1 MMMVIMMN
9 DSKLSSIAQV
19 KNFLSESGAIEFKK
33 KFRKEAYSWIEDT
46 LRRFHYVILTKK
58 EKGLIRRYLMK
69 VTGYSKSQL
78 TRQIAQYRKTGEV
91 RIKEYERNKFKK
103 KYTPQDIQL
112 LAQTARLHDS
122 PNGAALKKT
131 LERMAREY
139 GQEEYLNIAHISVS
153 HIYNLKK
160 KVPYLRSVSFYRKT
174 RKGKG
179 RTIGQRCKPKPQG
192 KPGYLRV
199 DTMHQGDQEGN
210 KGVYHINTVD
220 EITQWEVIG
229 AAEKI
234 TDEYLLPLLERIIN
248 SYSYRIINFHA
259 DNGSEYINKKVA
271 EMLNRLL
278 IKLTKGRPRH
288 TNDNALVETK
298 NGWVLRKWIG
308 YSYIKQEH
316 AQRIN
321 DFYFGFFHEYLNFH
335 RPCAFPIEVM
345 DRKGKIK
352 KKYRYQDYQTPYEKL
367 RSIPDVRKYLK
378 EGIALEMLDKVAQR
392 YTDNEMAEKVQLARD
407 KLFDKIVAA

>member
-1 MMMVIMMN
+1 MVIMMN
-9 DSKLSSIAQV
+9 DSKLNSIDQI
-19 KNFLSESGAIEFKK
+19 KSFLSESGAIEFNKRS
-33 KFRKEAYSWIEDT
+33 RKEAYYWIEET
-46 LRRFHYVILTKK
+46 LRRFHYVILSKK

-69 VTGYSKSQL
+69 ITGYSRAQL
-78 TRQIAQYRKTGEV
+78 ARQIAQYRKTGQV

-112 LAQTARLHDS
+112 LAQTAKLHDS

-131 LERMAREY
+131 LERMVTVY
-139 GQEEYLNIAHISVS
+139 QKEEYQKIANISVS

-160 KVPYLRSVSFYRKT
+160 KVSYLRSVSFYQKT

-179 RTIGQRCKPKPQG
+179 RTIGQRCKPKPEG

-220 EITQWEVIG
+220 EVVQWEVAG
-229 AAEKI
+229 AAAKI
-234 TDEYLLPLLERIIN
+234 TDTHLIPLLEKIIA
-248 SYSYRIINFHA
+248 SYPYRIINFHA
-259 DNGSEYINKKVA
+259 DNGSEYINRKVA
-271 EMLNRLL
+271 EMLNNLL

-298 NGWVLRKWIG
+298 NGWVLRKWMG
-308 YSYIKQEH
+308 YSHIRQEY

-321 DFYFGFFHEYLNFH
+321 AFYFGCFNEYLNFH
-335 RPCAFPIEVM
+335 RPCAFASEVI
-345 DRKGKIK
+345 DRKGKTT
-352 KKYRYQDYQTPYEKL
+352 KKYRYQDYKTPYEKL
-367 RSIPDVRKYLK
+367 RSIPDVQIYLK
-378 EGIALEMLDKVAQR
+378 EGIILELLDKISQR
-392 YTDNEMAEKVQLARD
+392 YTDNEMAEKVQLERD
-407 KLFDKIVAA
+407 RLFDKILAA

>member
-1 MMMVIMMN
+1 MN
-9 DSKLSSIAQV
+9 DSNLNSMVQIES
-19 KNFLSESGAIEFKK
+19 FLSETGAIEFKK
-33 KFRKEAYSWIEDT
+33 KFRKEAYCWIEET
-46 LRRFHYVILTKK
+46 LGRFHYFILSKK

-69 VTGYSKSQL
+69 VTGYSRSQL
-78 TRQIAQYRKTGEV
+78 ARQIAQYRKTGEV

-103 KYTPQDIQL
+103 KYTPRDIQL
-112 LAQTARLHDS
+112 LAQTAQLHDS

-139 GQEEYLNIAHISVS
+139 GKEEYLNIAHISVS

-160 KVPYLRSVSFYRKT
+160 KVPYLRSVSFYQKT

-179 RTIGQRCKPKPQG
+179 KTIGARCKPEPQG

-199 DTMHQGDQEGN
+199 DTIHQGDQEGQ

-220 EITQWEVIG
+220 EVIQWEVIG

-234 TDEYLLPLLERIIN
+234 TEEYLLPLLEKIIAT
-248 SYSYRIINFHA
+248 YPYRIINFHA
-259 DNGSEYINKKVA
+259 DNGSEYINQKVA

-298 NGWVLRKWIG
+298 NGWIVRKWMG
-308 YSYIKQEH
+308 YSHIKQEH

-321 DFYFGFFHEYLNFH
+321 DFYFGFFQEYLNFH
-335 RPCAFPIEVM
+335 RPCAFPTEVM

-367 RSIPDVRKYLK
+367 RSIPDVQKYLK
-378 EGIALEMLDKVAQR
+378 EGITLEMLDKIARR

-407 KLFDKIVAA
+407 RLFDKIIAA

>member
-1 MMMVIMMN
+1 MVIMMN
-9 DSKLSSIAQV
+9 DSKLSSIDQI
-19 KNFLSESGAIEFKK
+19 KSFLSESGAIEFNKRS
-33 KFRKEAYSWIEDT
+33 RKEAYYWIEET
-46 LRRFHYVILTKK
+46 LRRFHYVILSKK

-69 VTGYSKSQL
+69 ITGYSRAQL
-78 TRQIAQYRKTGEV
+78 ARQIAQYRKTGQV

-112 LAQTARLHDS
+112 LAQTAKLHDS

-131 LERMAREY
+131 LERMVSVY
-139 GQEEYLNIAHISVS
+139 QKEEYQNIANISVS

-179 RTIGQRCKPKPQG
+179 RTIGQRCKPKPEG

-199 DTMHQGDQEGN
+199 DTMHQGDQEGQ

-220 EITQWEVIG
+220 EITQWELIG
-229 AAEKI
+229 ATAKI
-234 TDEYLLPLLERIIN
+234 TEEYLLPLLERIIA
-248 SYSYRIINFHA
+248 SYPYRIINFHA
-259 DNGSEYINKKVA
+259 DNGSEYINRKVA
-271 EMLNRLL
+271 EMLNNLL

-298 NGWVLRKWIG
+298 NGWVVRKWMG
-308 YSYIKQEH
+308 YSHIKQGY
-316 AQRIN
+316 APRIN

-335 RPCAFPIEVM
+335 RPPQSYNKFH
-345 DRKGKIK
+345 R
-352 KKYRYQDYQTPYEKL
+352 
-367 RSIPDVRKYLK
+367 
-378 EGIALEMLDKVAQR
+378 
-392 YTDNEMAEKVQLARD
+392 
-407 KLFDKIVAA
+407 

>member
-160 KVPYLRSVSFYRKT
+160 KVPYLHSVSFYRKT

-259 DNGSEYINKKVA
+259 DNGSEYINQKVA